1 MPLHCGVTNCILT
14 AQLAVVAPKSGA
26 ATTAADGDSKEIA
39 EGACLVLDDS
49 FEHERRVEA
58 DADCDLVL
66 LIVQFFHP
74 DVPAHVKS
82 PEGLRLFAPP

>member
-1 MPLHCGVTNCILT
+1 M
-14 AQLAVVAPKSGA
+14 
-26 ATTAADGDSKEIA
+26 
-39 EGACLVLDDS
+39 LDDS

-58 DADCDLVL
+58 DADYDLVL